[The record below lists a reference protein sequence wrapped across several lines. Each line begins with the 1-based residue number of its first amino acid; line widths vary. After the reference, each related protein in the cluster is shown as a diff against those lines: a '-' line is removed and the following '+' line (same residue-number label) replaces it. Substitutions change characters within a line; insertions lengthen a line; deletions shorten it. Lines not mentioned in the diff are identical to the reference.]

1 MSLQISK
8 AQKRAAGRR
17 SVIARI
23 VVVAALAAS
32 SCIASAQIPNILQ
45 AGQMAESCSLML
57 KGTGGS
63 DRHADCATRIAAFI
77 AGWRAGV
84 QRGLVHSTVKMR
96 PKNGATNKEEVV
108 EVLRSLVYPSTCL
121 GDRDLDSIIK
131 GFIDYVAA
139 VPSRSKEVYGDVLAA
154 YFLDELCEH

>member
-1 MSLQISK
+1 
-8 AQKRAAGRR
+8 
-17 SVIARI
+17 
-23 VVVAALAAS
+23 
-32 SCIASAQIPNILQ
+32 
-45 AGQMAESCSLML
+45 MAESCSLML

>member
-1 MSLQISK
+1 MSLKISNP
-8 AQKRAAGRR
+8 QKRAARTR
-17 SVIARI
+17 ISVARI
-23 VVVAALAAS
+23 VGAAALASA

-63 DRHADCATRIAAFI
+63 DRHADCATRIAAFM

-84 QRGLVHSTVKMR
+84 QRGLAYSTVKMR
-96 PKNGATNKEEVV
+96 PKNGATDKDEVTGI
-108 EVLRSLVYPSTCL
+108 LRSMVYPSTCL
-121 GDRDLDSIIK
+121 GDRDLDSIIR

-139 VPSRSKEVYGDVLAA
+139 VPSRSKEIYGDVLAD